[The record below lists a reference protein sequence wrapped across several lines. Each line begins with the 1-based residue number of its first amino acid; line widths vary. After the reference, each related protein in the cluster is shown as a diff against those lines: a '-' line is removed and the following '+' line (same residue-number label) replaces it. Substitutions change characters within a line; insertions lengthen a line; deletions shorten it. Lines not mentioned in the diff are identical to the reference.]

1 MKKRAVISVFK
12 KEGELELA
20 SFLNESGWEILST
33 GGTAAYLT
41 QNNIPVIDV
50 SSVTNFPECLD
61 GRVKT
66 LHPAIH
72 AGILARRD
80 NAAHI
85 AKLEELCVHP
95 IDLVCVNLYP
105 FFEKVQAN
113 LSFDDTVEFIDI
125 GGPTMLRAAA
135 KNHQDVLVLTDPAD
149 YADAIQEI
157 KSGSVSIEFRRKLAG
172 KVFNLTAAY
181 DAAISRFMLG
191 ESGENEYPEHYVL
204 SLKKQQALRYG
215 ENGHQSKFF

>member
-12 KEGELELA
+12 KEGVLELA

-80 NAAHI
+80 NAAHM
-85 AKLEELCVHP
+85 AKLEELCVYP
-95 IDLVCVNLYP
+95 IDLVCVNL
-105 FFEKVQAN
+105 
-113 LSFDDTVEFIDI
+113 
-125 GGPTMLRAAA
+125 
-135 KNHQDVLVLTDPAD
+135 
-149 YADAIQEI
+149 
-157 KSGSVSIEFRRKLAG
+157 
-172 KVFNLTAAY
+172 
-181 DAAISRFMLG
+181 
-191 ESGENEYPEHYVL
+191 
-204 SLKKQQALRYG
+204 
-215 ENGHQSKFF
+215 

>member
-12 KEGELELA
+12 KEGVLELA

-105 FFEKVQAN
+105 FFEN
-113 LSFDDTVEFIDI
+113 S
-125 GGPTMLRAAA
+125 LRALSTIFL
-135 KNHQDVLVLTDPAD
+135 LV
-149 YADAIQEI
+149 I
-157 KSGSVSIEFRRKLAG
+157 
-172 KVFNLTAAY
+172 
-181 DAAISRFMLG
+181 
-191 ESGENEYPEHYVL
+191 
-204 SLKKQQALRYG
+204 
-215 ENGHQSKFF
+215 